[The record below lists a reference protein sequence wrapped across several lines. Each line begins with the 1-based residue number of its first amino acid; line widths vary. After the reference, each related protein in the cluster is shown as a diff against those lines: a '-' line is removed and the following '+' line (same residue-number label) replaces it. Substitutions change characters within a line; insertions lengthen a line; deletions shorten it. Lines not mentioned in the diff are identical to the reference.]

1 MLEFLRPA
9 IWLLLLLHISNT
21 MATKWLVD
29 SPGFDN
35 PAAWLD
41 EHLPCSR
48 EQVIFPETY
57 QALLPLPSH
66 VDVGGFVLP
75 KDGAIFLPRESTI
88 TLEGNANDRD
98 CDKGKAFLKEP
109 KIRKWFDPK
118 TWRSSN
124 DFAANKA
131 IPDMERV
138 PCNNESVVIQANGP
152 LALDLENIE
161 YLRMGQMSFAG
172 SLLSRDY
179 LRQLLYNDLGQFL
192 FKNQAGV
199 MVEFYHH
206 DVCGCH
212 KDFNNF
218 GEPICHNIVESCE
231 RPHCLVPVMPY
242 GSCCAIC
249 GAVIKF
255 QVEFCEDGR
264 LHILEDILKWA
275 VRDQDMQDD
284 LDYYVNYVN
293 SQNYGNYL
301 QAVIVDR
308 DGYKEKSINFLS
320 KLNETLDWRAKLK
333 LDKQHIFGI
342 EYSGRPYNPNV
353 TFGSIL
359 LILLCLMF
367 VSVVAL
373 VIFAHYQPD
382 NHYLHYV
389 PRWVYDPNRWRS
401 LFQRRDAV
409 FARFDNARAS
419 VMTTADV
426 GGRSAAEGFRMGY
439 DAESGDVRSKRA
451 FDNPLFDEKPTT
463 SKERGGAGKEG
474 GEELKD
480 PPQLVM
486 ESVDMTDTTL
496 NANVDDDDNEDEQE
510 LTEIKLE
517 TTSSSSDDEDESK
530 EQETKE

>member
-1 MLEFLRPA
+1 MLTNLRPA
-9 IWLLLLLHISNT
+9 ICLLCLIINNYCL
-21 MATKWLVD
+21 ATKWLID
-29 SPGFDN
+29 NPGLDN
-35 PAAWLD
+35 PAAWID
-41 EHLPCSR
+41 EYLPCSR
-48 EQVIFPETY
+48 EQVIFPESY
-57 QALLPLPSH
+57 QALLPLPAK

-75 KDGAIFLPRESTI
+75 RDGAIFLQRESTI
-88 TLEGNANDRD
+88 TLEGDSKLRK
-98 CDKGKAFLKEP
+98 CDKGKAQLKEP
-109 KIRKWFDPK
+109 ETRKWFDPK
-118 TWRSSN
+118 TWRSLN
-124 DFAANKA
+124 AVAANKA

-138 PCNNESVVIQANGP
+138 PCNNESVVIQSNGP
-152 LALDLENIE
+152 LSLDLENVA

-179 LRQLLYNDLGQFL
+179 LRELLYNDLGQFL

-199 MVEFYHH
+199 TVEYYHH

-218 GEPICHNIVESCE
+218 GEPICHNMVEACE

-255 QVEFCEDGR
+255 QVEFCEDR
-264 LHILEDILKWA
+264 RFQILENILQKA
-275 VRDQDMQDD
+275 IKDQELQDD

-308 DGYKEKSINFLS
+308 DGYRERSIQFLS
-320 KLNETLDWRAKLK
+320 KLNESIDWRARLNLNEK
-333 LDKQHIFGI
+333 HIFGI

-359 LILLCLMF
+359 LILLCFMF

-373 VIFAHYQPD
+373 VIFAHYNPD
-382 NHYLHYV
+382 NRYLHSV
-389 PRWVYDPNRWRS
+389 PRWVYDPNQWRS
-401 LFQRRDAV
+401 MFQRRDAV
-409 FARFDNARAS
+409 FARFDNTRAS
-419 VMTTADV
+419 VITTADV
-426 GGRSAAEGFRMGY
+426 GGRSTTTMGY

-451 FDNPLFDEKPTT
+451 FDNPLFDEKPST
-463 SKERGGAGKEG
+463 SSKQRVERAKEEVDGGSSV
-474 GEELKD
+474 KD
-480 PPQLVM
+480 PPPQLLI
-486 ESVDMTDTTL
+486 ESVDMTDT
-496 NANVDDDDNEDEQE
+496 NVQDNDEQE
-510 LTEIKLE
+510 LTEIRLE
-517 TTSSSSDDEDESK
+517 SSSDEEDNK

>member
-1 MLEFLRPA
+1 
-9 IWLLLLLHISNT
+9 
-21 MATKWLVD
+21 MATKWLMD
-29 SPGFDN
+29 SPGFND
-35 PAAWLD
+35 PAAWID
-41 EHLPCSR
+41 DYLPCSR
-48 EQVIFPETY
+48 ERAIFPEKY
-57 QALLPLPSH
+57 EALLPLPAK

-75 KDGAIFLPRESTI
+75 KDGAIFLQMESTI
-88 TLEGNANDRD
+88 TLEGNDNKRD
-98 CDKGKAFLKEP
+98 CDKGKAVLKQP
-109 KIRKWFDPK
+109 TVRKWFDPK
-118 TWRSSN
+118 TWRSSK
-124 DFAANKA
+124 DVVANAA

-138 PCNNESVVIQANGP
+138 PCNNESVVIRANGP
-152 LALDLENIE
+152 LALDLENIA

-192 FKNQAGV
+192 FRNQAGV
-199 MVEFYHH
+199 NVEYYHH

-218 GEPICHNIVESCE
+218 GEPICHNIIESCE

-255 QVEFCEDGR
+255 QVEFCEDR
-264 LHILEDILKWA
+264 RYNWLQTILREAIK
-275 VRDQDMQDD
+275 DQDLQGD

-308 DGYKEKSINFLS
+308 DGYSERSVKFLA
-320 KLNETLDWRAKLK
+320 KLNETIDWVSRLK
-333 LDKQHIFGI
+333 LDRKHIFGI

-359 LILLCLMF
+359 LIFLCLIF

-373 VIFAHYQPD
+373 VIFAHYNPD
-382 NHYLHYV
+382 NQYLHYV

-409 FARFDNARAS
+409 FARFDNTRAS
-419 VMTTADV
+419 VITTADV
-426 GGRSAAEGFRMGY
+426 GGSGGGRSVAKGFTRSYGDDDDG

-451 FDNPLFDEKPTT
+451 FDNPLFDEKPSTST
-463 SKERGGAGKEG
+463 SKGKSDGLAMEVATSSSG
-474 GEELKD
+474 SSIKEV
-480 PPQLVM
+480 PQLLM
-486 ESVDMTDTTL
+486 ESVDMSDTNIETH
-496 NANVDDDDNEDEQE
+496 DDDHEDEQE
-510 LTEIKLE
+510 LTEIKLD
-517 TTSSSSDDEDESK
+517 TSSDEEDTK